1 MFKFIADAIER
12 LFAPALE
19 LLGEMPPRA
28 VHRLFAP
35 F

>member
-1 MFKFIADAIER
+1 MIKVIANAIER

-19 LLGEMPPRA
+19 LIGDMPPRA
-28 VHRLFAP
+28 VHRLFTP